1 MLKLNAFQVIYFSD
15 YVKIIYVLNKINLL
29 LKYIK
34 YNHMTNGT
42 FLSHKTPAFFFKQAL
57 SKYGK
62 VKNEKE
68 VFHKIY
74 IFQT

>member
-1 MLKLNAFQVIYFSD
+1 MLN
-15 YVKIIYVLNKINLL
+15 IIYILNKRSIW

-34 YNHMTNGT
+34 YNHMIKGT
-42 FLSHKTPAFFFKQAL
+42 FLSHKTQAVFFKQAL

-68 VFHKIY
+68 AFHKIY
-74 IFQT
+74 VFQTWKVIMETCKYTEK

>member
-1 MLKLNAFQVIYFSD
+1 
-15 YVKIIYVLNKINLL
+15 
-29 LKYIK
+29 
-34 YNHMTNGT
+34 MTSGI

-68 VFHKIY
+68 VFHKIH
-74 IFQT
+74 IFQTWKVIMEICKYTEK